1 MSTRGMEPGSV
12 GPGLSIEQ
20 LCNPR
25 IAPARPLPF
34 SGLLKAS
41 RILVPCAAALFACR
55 GHPAQPHF
63 PSAHRDV
70 APIVGSTFSTEDAR
84 DRAGEAE
91 EVMQLARV
99 ARGMSVADVGA
110 GEGYY
115 TVRLAPVVGKKGR
128 VLAED
133 ILPEVR
139 DQLSDR
145 VQREGLD
152 NVAVKLGTP
161 DDPTLPPNSFDR
173 IFLVHMY
180 HEVAS
185 PYAFL
190 WHMREGLKPTGEVI
204 LVDSDRPV
212 KQHGIAPAEAKCE
225 FAALGLKPV
234 KFTVLNGGDV
244 YLMAFEIVGPRPAP
258 EQIQPCKG

>member
-1 MSTRGMEPGSV
+1 MSNKRPGTGPIGPRQCEGQLVNRRISSV
-12 GPGLSIEQ
+12 RLRSASGFLKPSGTLV
-20 LCNPR
+20 LCV
-25 IAPARPLPF
+25 
-34 SGLLKAS
+34 S
-41 RILVPCAAALFACR
+41 ALFACR
-55 GHPAQPHF
+55 AQPAQPHF

-70 APIVGSTFSTEDAR
+70 APIVGGTFSTEDAR

-91 EVMQLARV
+91 EVMQLAGV
-99 ARGMSVADVGA
+99 APGMSVADVGA

-190 WHMREGLKPTGEVI
+190 WHMREGLKPSGEVI
-204 LVDSDRPV
+204 VVDSDRPV
-212 KQHGIAPAEAKCE
+212 KQHGIAPAEVKCE
-225 FAALGLKPV
+225 FAALGLRPV
-234 KFTVLNGGDV
+234 KFTMLNGGDV
-244 YLMAFEIVGPRPAP
+244 YLMAFEISGPRPAP

>member
-1 MSTRGMEPGSV
+1 MSTRSEPAPV
-12 GPGLSIEQ
+12 GPGRLAEQ
-20 LCNPR
+20 PFNPR
-25 IAPARPLPF
+25 IASVSAPALSRLF
-34 SGLLKAS
+34 NASGIMVLCVS
-41 RILVPCAAALFACR
+41 ALFACR
-55 GHPAQPHF
+55 AEPAQPHF

-70 APIVGSTFSTEDAR
+70 APIVGGTFSTEDAR

-91 EVMQLARV
+91 EVMQLAGV
-99 ARGMSVADVGA
+99 APGMSVADVGA

-161 DDPTLPPNSFDR
+161 DDPTLPTNSFDR

-190 WHMREGLKPTGEVI
+190 WHMREGLKPGGEVI

-212 KQHGIAPAEAKCE
+212 KQHGIAPAEVKCE

-244 YLMAFEIVGPRPAP
+244 YLMAFKIAGPRPAP